1 MKDNNTTRISAYI
14 QTEVKGK
21 ADYSSIKE
29 KGWTVY
35 YYLLSISLF
44 NDDEQH
50 RYVYKNTINISQASR
65 DLKISRTT
73 FYSSIDK
80 LEKEGLIQVSG
91 SKEYYRLP
99 IKSCWAQLSRDLLT
113 ELLAYST
120 TGATIDLLRT
130 YLFCNV
136 IYSKYGNVKRFTKR
150 NLVRCLNHNDTDT
163 DAYRRVQICLDL
175 LEKWGLVVLNTTA
188 KESDG
193 FTYEEYI
200 IKDLS
205 KESGV
210 LDKRKQIRENEMNSP
225 LGLTEEEIRE
235 VQEAMV

>member
-80 LEKEGLIQVSG
+80 LEKEGLI
-91 SKEYYRLP
+91 
-99 IKSCWAQLSRDLLT
+99 
-113 ELLAYST
+113 
-120 TGATIDLLRT
+120 
-130 YLFCNV
+130 
-136 IYSKYGNVKRFTKR
+136 
-150 NLVRCLNHNDTDT
+150 
-163 DAYRRVQICLDL
+163 
-175 LEKWGLVVLNTTA
+175 
-188 KESDG
+188 
-193 FTYEEYI
+193 
-200 IKDLS
+200 
-205 KESGV
+205 
-210 LDKRKQIRENEMNSP
+210 
-225 LGLTEEEIRE
+225 
-235 VQEAMV
+235 